1 MVREKNIRVSDE
13 ELQRLKKYRDEEYDS
28 SIPLGYII
36 GELIEDV
43 E

>member
-36 GELIEDV
+36 GELVEDV